1 MILSNFLIP
10 NTPPPTCRK
19 EKECPFIER
28 KESTRTKMSARD
40 LFSAG
45 LLGAAPGVCEQF
57 LGGPEARSAK
67 GLLVPFIPNLTL
79 NSAEYS

>member
-1 MILSNFLIP
+1 ML
-10 NTPPPTCRK
+10 
-19 EKECPFIER
+19 
-28 KESTRTKMSARD
+28 ARD